1 MLEVKDLNLY
11 YGESHILWD
20 IDFTLQK
27 GERYSLIGR
36 NGVGKSSL
44 VRALMGLSPIRRGKV
59 TWKGHSLDQCRTWE
73 RVKRGLALVPQGRE
87 IFPRLTVQENLRL
100 ALMAHHDEIPQ
111 STWEFFPDLR
121 DLQHRMGG
129 TLSGGQQQ
137 QLAIARSLLLNPELL
152 ILDEPTEGIQPNIV
166 QHIGELLQHLSQ
178 QGLTILT
185 IEQKVAFV
193 RQFHQH
199 FFILEKGRIVAKGS
213 VDDLNEATIKR
224 HLMI

>member
-1 MLEVKDLNLY
+1 MLEVKALDLY

-20 IDFTLQK
+20 IAFTLQK
-27 GERYSLIGR
+27 GQRYSLIGR

-44 VRALMGLSPIRRGKV
+44 VRAVMGLNPIKNGTI
-59 TWKGHSLDQCRTWE
+59 TWKGLALGQCRTWE

-87 IFPRLTVQENLRL
+87 IFPRLTVEENLRL
-100 ALMAHHDEIPQ
+100 ALAANKDEIPD
-111 STWEFFPDLR
+111 STWDFFPDLR
-121 DLQHRMGG
+121 SLQHRMGG

-152 ILDEPTEGIQPNIV
+152 ILDEPTEGIQPNVV
-166 QHIGELLQHLSQ
+166 QHIGELLLHLSQ

-199 FFILEKGRIVAKGS
+199 FFILEKGRLVAKGS
-213 VDDLNEATIKR
+213 VEELTEATIKK